1 MIDQMSMPVLFA
13 LLISVL
19 VVVSVGAMLVSR
31 LVFER
36 HSRDHKAPRSRRR
49 SA

>member
-1 MIDQMSMPVLFA
+1 MLDQMSMPVLFA

-19 VVVSVGAMLVSR
+19 VVVSVGATLVYR
-31 LVFER
+31 LVFE
-36 HSRDHKAPRSRRR
+36 HNSSHHKATRSRRR